1 MSTENFVSSIHNKIH
16 TDFKE
21 QKRILSF
28 EEYLLLIQKSPR
40 QHLRSSAQY
49 IADMMDYYG
58 QDEESGRFKVFD
70 QNFSDE
76 RFWLIGLEQV
86 QENIY
91 RILQSFIREG
101 INNKMILLHGPNG
114 SAKSSLINCLTRG
127 MENYSHA
134 EEGALYRFYWVF
146 PVDKFGKP
154 SLGFSTQTSDSYSDS
169 FAKLDDSEIAA
180 RIPCDL
186 KDHPIFL
193 IPEGE
198 REKYLSELNLPSD
211 FKISEYIRKGGLSHK
226 SRLIYEALLRSYK
239 GDFKKVMQHVQVER
253 FYVSK
258 RYREAAVTIEPQLQV
273 DAHAQQITMDKSLRM
288 LPSSLHSL
296 NLVNFGGDLIDGNR
310 GIIEYNDLLK
320 RPIDSFKYILV
331 TTEAGTV
338 SVSGNTA
345 FIDAVMFGTCNEL
358 QLDAF
363 KDYPD
368 FLSFKARIELVR
380 VPYLLEVSKESK
392 IYHAQVN
399 RIAGDHH
406 VAPHVLDLAAMWAVL
421 CRLKKPNATHYASSL
436 AYLINALTPM
446 EKVRLY
452 DGLQMPSRLSIEDR
466 KLLRSSF
473 ENILREYRDIP
484 YYEGRTGPS
493 PREIKLIL
501 FDALERSERNIL
513 SALGLFE
520 ALWDFVKRTT
530 EYEYLRENVVEGYH
544 DCAGFID
551 TLKEIYLERV
561 DEEVRSSIGM
571 YDESQFGIFLE
582 KYILQTSAVLK
593 NEKVKNPIT
602 GKNEDP
608 DQSLMEEFEKVVKA
622 PADKKVFR
630 QNLITQIGVYALENS
645 NQHLKESLCEN
656 SNESSND
663 PDYPKI
669 FPELIKKMRD
679 FYQNENTNLMKK
691 IHDAMILYLEPED
704 GLEPGKE
711 LKEPQNHEQTKHR
724 DLASNLLKNMID
736 RFGYNDSSAR
746 EAFAFLVQKRH

>member
-1 MSTENFVSSIHNKIH
+1 MSTENFVSSIHNEIH

-28 EEYLLLIQKSPR
+28 DEYLLLIQKSPR

-49 IADMMDYYG
+49 ITDMMDHYG
-58 QDEESGRFKVFD
+58 RDEKTGRFRVFD
-70 QNFSDE
+70 QEFSDE
-76 RFWLIGLEQV
+76 RFRLIGLEKV

-114 SAKSSLINCLTRG
+114 SAKSSLINCLIRG
-127 MENYSHA
+127 MEDYSHT
-134 EEGALYRFYWVF
+134 EDGALYRFYWIF

-154 SLGFSTQTSDSYSDS
+154 ALGFSAAASSDSYSDS

-186 KDHPIFL
+186 KDHPLFL
-193 IPEGE
+193 VPEEE
-198 REKYLSELNLPSD
+198 REKYIEELDISKD
-211 FKISEYIRKGGLSHK
+211 FKISEYIRKGDLSHK

-239 GDFKKVMQHVQVER
+239 GDFKRVMQHVQVER

-258 RYREAAVTIEPQLQV
+258 RYREAAITIEPQLQV
-273 DAHAQQITMDKSLRM
+273 DAHAQQVTMDRSLQM

-296 NLVNFGGDLIDGNR
+296 NLVNLGGDLIDGNR
-310 GIIEYNDLLK
+310 GLIEYNDLLK
-320 RPIDSFKYILV
+320 RPIDAFKYILV

-363 KDYPD
+363 KEYPD
-368 FLSFKARIELVR
+368 FMSFKARIELVR
-380 VPYLLEVSKESK
+380 VPYILEVSKEAE
-392 IYHAQVN
+392 IYQTQVT

-406 VAPHVLDLAAMWAVL
+406 VAPHTLDLAAMWAVL

-436 AYLINALTPM
+436 AYLINALTPV
-446 EKVRLY
+446 EKARLY
-452 DGLQMPSRLSIEDR
+452 DGGQMPPRLSAEDR
-466 KLLRSSF
+466 KLLRSNF
-473 ENILREYRDIP
+473 ENIAREYRDIP

-501 FDALERSERNIL
+501 FDALERNDRNIL
-513 SALGLFE
+513 SPLGLFD
-520 ALWDFVKRTT
+520 ALKEFVKRTT

-544 DCAGFID
+544 DCAGFVE
-551 TLKEIYLERV
+551 TLKDIYLERV

-571 YDESQFGIFLE
+571 YDESQFGKFLE
-582 KYILQTSAVLK
+582 KYISQISASLK

-602 GKNEDP
+602 GKSEDP
-608 DQSLMEEFEKVVKA
+608 DKSLMDEFEKVVKA
-622 PADKKVFR
+622 PDDRKAFR

-645 NQHLKESLCEN
+645 DSESRE
-656 SNESSND
+656 
-663 PDYPKI
+663 PDYSKI
-669 FPELIKKMRD
+669 FPDLMKKMRD

-691 IHDAMILYLEPED
+691 IYDAMVLYLEPEA
-704 GLEPGKE
+704 GMEPGKV

-724 DLASNLLKNMID
+724 DLAANLLKNMID
-736 RFGYNDSSAR
+736 RFAYNDASAR